1 MFNSFLRQVQ
11 TSLIQQE
18 TRHDL
23 IYFVSAFEFH
33 FSGCTLIA
41 IFPYTH
47 ARTQQEDIL
56 ANTYTPE
63 PQHM

>member
-1 MFNSFLRQVQ
+1 MFNSFLRQDRIP
-11 TSLIQQE
+11 LIQQE

-23 IYFVSAFEFH
+23 IYFASAFEFH
-33 FSGCTLIA
+33 FSGGTLIA
-41 IFPYTH
+41 VFPYTH